1 METGLVVACHGR
13 HLWVETPNG
22 ERILCHNRGKKSA
35 AVVGDQVNWTISA
48 DEGIVESIQ
57 ERRNF
62 FFRRDELRTKPF
74 AANVDQ
80 LLILLAAEP
89 EFSEAQL
96 SRVLVAAAAQQLPV
110 VIALNKQDVQPAFDQ
125 AWRRLLAYERMA
137 YPLLPLLLKPR
148 LEPVTESEPNQP
160 HDTRLINVLQGKRT
174 LVLGPSGVGKSTL
187 INRFAPGAYAHTQ
200 AISQALQSG
209 KHTTTHTSLYWVE
222 KTSQT
227 ALIDSP
233 GFQEFGLH
241 HIQSPDLARLMPD
254 FAPYAARCKF
264 YNCTHRHEP
273 GCAVLA
279 LRAEQAISDAPAIS
293 DHRYRIYCDL
303 FDELSVSRY

>member
-13 HLWVETPNG
+13 HLWVETPTG
-22 ERILCHNRGKKSA
+22 ERVLCHNRGKKNA
-35 AVVGDQVNWTISA
+35 AVVGDHVNWTIST
-48 DEGIVESIQ
+48 DEGIVEGIQ
-57 ERRNF
+57 DRRNF

-80 LLILLAAEP
+80 LLVLLAAEP

-110 VIALNKQDVQPAFDQ
+110 AIVLNKQDVQPAFDQ

-137 YPLLPLLLKPR
+137 YPLLPMRLKPPQDSSAAPDQTH
-148 LEPVTESEPNQP
+148 LD
-160 HDTRLINVLQGKRT
+160 DTQIAKVLHGKCT

-187 INRFAPGAYAHTQ
+187 INRFAPGAFVHTQ

-209 KHTTTHTSLYWVE
+209 KHTTTHTSLYWVDRA
-222 KTSQT
+222 SHT

-241 HIQSPDLARLMPD
+241 HIQSAELARLMPD
-254 FAPYAARCKF
+254 FATHVSGCKF

-273 GCAVLA
+273 GCAILA
-279 LRAEQAISDAPAIS
+279 LRTEQADSVAPAIS
-293 DHRYRIYCDL
+293 GHRYRIYCDL

>member
-1 METGLVVACHGR
+1 METGLVVATHGR
-13 HLWVETPNG
+13 HLWVETDAG
-22 ERILCHNRGKKSA
+22 ERVLCHLRGKKST
-35 AVVGDQVNWTISA
+35 AVVGDRVNWTIST
-48 DEGIVESIQ
+48 DEGIVESVK

-80 LLILLAAEP
+80 LLVLLAAEP

-110 VIALNKQDVQPAFDQ
+110 VIALNKRDVQPAFDL
-125 AWRRLLAYERMA
+125 AWHRLLAYQRMG
-137 YPLLPLLLKPR
+137 YTLLPLHLKPHGGAQ
-148 LEPVTESEPNQP
+148 LLPEQILQQNELLTQ
-160 HDTRLINVLQGKRT
+160 VLNGKCT

-187 INRFAPGAYAHTQ
+187 INHCAPGALVHTQ

-209 KHTTTHTSLYWVE
+209 KHTTTHTSLYWID
-222 KTSQT
+222 KPSHT

-241 HIQSPDLARLMPD
+241 HIQSADLARLMPD
-254 FAPYAARCKF
+254 LAPHSAHCKF

-273 GCAVLA
+273 GCAILA
-279 LRAEQAISDAPAIS
+279 LRAQQQGSAQPSIS

-303 FDELSVSRY
+303 FDELAIKRY